1 MYPSHNKENF
11 QLIIKYAWRKMT
23 LILENGLSR
32 YISSTEIVSFGIML
46 GLCIFNFTVL
56 LFVWMKFYQNL
67 EQKITA
73 TEYILTFIPID
84 EINKNPKIAQYIKE
98 EILEKR

>member
-1 MYPSHNKENF
+1 
-11 QLIIKYAWRKMT
+11 MT
-23 LILENGLSR
+23 IVIEEGLKR
-32 YISSTEIVSFGIML
+32 YIEKTEIISFGMML
-46 GLCIFNFTVL
+46 ALCIFNFTVML
-56 LFVWMKFYQNL
+56 LGWMKFYQNL
-67 EQKITA
+67 EQKIIA

>member
-1 MYPSHNKENF
+1 
-11 QLIIKYAWRKMT
+11 
-23 LILENGLSR
+23 
-32 YISSTEIVSFGIML
+32 
-46 GLCIFNFTVL
+46 
-56 LFVWMKFYQNL
+56 MKFYQNL

-98 EILEKR
+98 EILEKRWCN